1 MKQKSDRNRAIY
13 EDRQKGLTFVAIGKK
28 WGISRVRAV
37 QIYRKALW
45 DASSLDEKREY
56 WRNEKDKVLRT
67 FSNA

>member
-1 MKQKSDRNRAIY
+1 MTKSERNRAIY

-45 DASSLDEKREY
+45 DALSLDEKREY
-56 WRNEKDKVLRT
+56 WRNERDKVLRT